1 MAKPDADLEGMLL
14 LFCRATEAARAP
26 GRSTPPHVSPR
37 LAGDAPAVSG
47 TAAQGMLTAAGALP
61 AAPFSE
67 VRAELEAIK
76 QPALYVNGL
85 HHVMIPAS
93 SSTPRPSPGR

>member
-14 LFCRATEAARAP
+14 LFCPETEAARAP
-26 GRSTPPHVSPR
+26 GTPPHVSAR
-37 LAGDAPAVSG
+37 LADGAPAVSE

-67 VRAELEAIK
+67 VQAELEAIK
-76 QPALYVNGL
+76 QPVLYANGL
-85 HHVMIPAS
+85 DDVMIPAS
-93 SSTPRPSPGR
+93 SNTPRPSPSR